1 MASRRCMWTPPPDF
15 SRSLPSRPSQKSTST
30 TKDKQ
35 QQHQQQTTTT
45 SSSRT
50 SSFTSTNNYD
60 NYNGVQTLHVDSSI
74 RFLSAFHPSDFS
86 TITVIINII
95 ININTNHIR
104 NSNDNSG
111 CNINQ
116 DNENLNEND
125 RCHDQFEGCIMM
137 VPMHARLIRPAFQGF
152 IRTQPVF
159 PLQKEQQHQR
169 QKYKYKYLVFV

>member
-35 QQHQQQTTTT
+35 QQHPPQEHHHLHRPITT
-45 SSSRT
+45 
-50 SSFTSTNNYD
+50 YD

-111 CNINQ
+111 CNNNHRTNIQKTRKNRSKNIGRTMKILMKTTVVMIN
-116 DNENLNEND
+116 LKA
-125 RCHDQFEGCIMM
+125 
-137 VPMHARLIRPAFQGF
+137 VL
-152 IRTQPVF
+152 
-159 PLQKEQQHQR
+159 
-169 QKYKYKYLVFV
+169 

>member
-1 MASRRCMWTPPPDF
+1 MIWWSYIYQYIIIITAFNDRLWKVINCLWMASRRCMWTPPPDF

-111 CNINQ
+111 CNN
-116 DNENLNEND
+116 N
-125 RCHDQFEGCIMM
+125 H
-137 VPMHARLIRPAFQGF
+137 
-152 IRTQPVF
+152 RTNT
-159 PLQKEQQHQR
+159 
-169 QKYKYKYLVFV
+169 YKKHEKTEAKTLAGQWKS